1 MFIFNTTYLVSDK
14 AHGAW
19 LKWVREQH
27 IPFMLG
33 SSYFTNP
40 QVARI
45 ITSDKQDGT
54 SFSVQF
60 HIQDMKTLKLW
71 NKEYSLLFQ
80 ENCSQQFGTE
90 VIFFTTVLELVD

>member
-14 AHGAW
+14 VHGAW

-27 IPFMLG
+27 IPFMLD
-33 SSYFTNP
+33 STYFSHP
-40 QVARI
+40 QVARV

-60 HIQDMKTLKLW
+60 RVQDMQTLKLW
-71 NKEYSLLFQ
+71 NREYSSLFQ

-90 VIFFTTVLELVD
+90 VIFFTTVLELVN

>member
-1 MFIFNTTYLVSDK
+1 MLIFNTTYLVSDK
-14 AHGAW
+14 VHGDW

-27 IPFMLG
+27 IPFMLD
-33 SSYFTNP
+33 SAYFSKP

-45 ITSDKQDGT
+45 ITSDKQEGT

-60 HIQDMKTLKLW
+60 HVNDLQTLKLW
-71 NKEYSLLFQ
+71 NKEYNSRFQ

-90 VIFFTTVLELVD
+90 VVFFTTVLEVVD

>member
-14 AHGAW
+14 AHGEW

-60 HIQDMKTLKLW
+60 HVQDMQTLKLW
-71 NKEYSLLFQ
+71 NKEYSSLFQ

-90 VIFFTTVLELVD
+90 VIFFTTVLELID